1 MDLRTIDQALPRLN
15 PHLSVLLASFAL
27 FNVVHLVVVPIL
39 GRVLVPAQ
47 WKCLNARARNN
58 WAAHICSQLHA
69 IIILPL
75 ALRCL
80 ALPEL
85 DADRAFGWHE
95 RSGTVQAVAC
105 GYFLWD
111 TIDALVNFEDIG
123 FVLHGL
129 ACLAIYLLS
138 FQPFLAYYA
147 SRCLL
152 WEASTVFLNIHWALD
167 KTNRTGGTFQLVNGI
182 FLLLT
187 FFSVRLVYGGITS
200 YQFFHTLYN
209 GRHEIAPVALAIT
222 GVGNILL
229 QGLNW
234 FWFVKMI
241 TALRKRFAPAKKH
254 QNGVAQNGVGAL
266 QNGLHKKN
274 E

>member
-1 MDLRTIDQALPRLN
+1 MDLQKSIDEALPKLR
-15 PHLSVLLASFAL
+15 PYLSLFLASFA
-27 FNVVHLVVVPIL
+27 FFTVVHGAVVPLIARVCFPSQWARL
-39 GRVLVPAQ
+39 G
-47 WKCLNARARNN
+47 ARARNN
-58 WAAHICSQLHA
+58 WAVHICSQIHA
-69 IIILPL
+69 VLIVPL

-111 TIDALVNFEDIG
+111 SIDAILNFEDVG

-152 WEASTVFLNIHWALD
+152 WEASTFFLNIHWMLD
-167 KTNRTGGTFQLVNGI
+167 KTNRTGSTFQFVNGL
-182 FLLLT
+182 FLIAT
-187 FFSVRLVYGGITS
+187 FFSVRLLYGGFTS
-200 YQFFHTLYN
+200 YQFFQTLYH
-209 GRHEIAPVALAIT
+209 GRHEIPRAALAIT
-222 GVGNILL
+222 GIGNVLL

-234 FWFVKMI
+234 FWLVKMV
-241 TALRKRFAPAKKH
+241 ASVRKRFTTPKTGKH
-254 QNGVAQNGVGAL
+254 QNGTAENG
-266 QNGLHKKN
+266 HKTKR